1 MVIAD
6 SRVITTGRGLDMEF
20 QPADRVMSET
30 VAARGEWEEDV
41 AKAIEKFLKPG
52 WTFLDIGSNVGYFSL
67 IAAQRGHDVI
77 AVDADPEACALL
89 SRNAARNGFSDRITV
104 VCSALDGSSGG
115 ALLSTDDGDNPGAR
129 HLSNDGDAVRTD
141 RLIDVLGDKRPEM
154 IKIDIEGKEYDALS
168 AAPEILES
176 AQVIIFEA
184 GGHSTRY
191 GVDPQAIVRLLEDS
205 GFVVT
210 YMNGAPVDGQWVS
223 ALADMP
229 DAYINMIARRNPEAA
244 VRTTVL
250 LCAWR
255 NMVIETVESLLA
267 LRDAGWG
274 YAIARGDALIARSRS
289 RAVTN
294 WYMHTDEDVFLMI
307 DDDVVFTVEHAEKVV
322 SLAKEKRSIA
332 IGAYPVKDGGHLAC
346 RRLPGQEIMFSP
358 YSEPVEIMYPAT
370 GFMAVHRDVITAMVD
385 AKNADGSPRFPLCGT
400 GPGSMYP
407 FFDTFAVVGEDGVG
421 DYLSEDY
428 AFGEQARR
436 LGFKVW
442 LDPSVILYHIG
453 QFPYNVH
460 DMKNVKRVS

>member
-1 MVIAD
+1 MVMAAE
-6 SRVITTGRGLDMEF
+6 RTITTGRGLDMEF

-41 AKAIEKFLKPG
+41 AKAIEKFLKQG
-52 WTFLDIGSNVGYFSL
+52 WTFLDVGANVGYFSL

-77 AVDADPEACALL
+77 AIDADPEACDLL
-89 SRNAARNGFSDRITV
+89 SRNAARNGLADRITV
-104 VCSALDGSSGG
+104 VCSAVDVASGG
-115 ALLSTDDGDNPGAR
+115 ALLSTDYGDNPGAR
-129 HLSNDGDAVRTD
+129 HLGSDGDAVSTA
-141 RLIDVLGDKRPEM
+141 RLVDLLGDRRPEM
-154 IKIDIEGKEYDALS
+154 IKIDIEGMEYQALS
-168 AAPEILES
+168 ASPEVLDA
-176 AQVIIFEA
+176 AQVVIFEA

-191 GVDPQAIVRLLEDS
+191 GVEPSAVIELLEGA

-210 YMNGAPVDGQWVS
+210 YMNGAPVDTQWTA

-229 DAYINMIARRNPEAA
+229 DAYINLIARRNPEAA
-244 VRTTVL
+244 IRTTVL

-294 WYMHTDEDVFLMI
+294 WYQNTDDEVFLMI
-307 DDDVVFTVEHAEKVV
+307 DDDVVFTVEHAEAVV
-322 SLAKEKRSIA
+322 KLALEKRSVA
-332 IGAYPVKDGGHLAC
+332 VGAYPVKDGGHLAC
-346 RRLPGQEIMFSP
+346 RRMPGQEIVFGP
-358 YSEPVEIMYPAT
+358 YSPPVEIMYPAT
-370 GFMAVHRDVITAMVD
+370 GFMAVHRDVITSMINAQNVD
-385 AKNADGSPRFPLCGT
+385 GTPVFPLCGT

-407 FFDTFAVVGEDGVG
+407 FFDTFAVIGPDGVG